1 MAGNPMNGHT
11 RSAKPVPLSALAA
24 PKRLFPDEP
33 KPSRRTLFGESF
45 DPPPPPPPEPEII
58 APTFGIEDLELARAE
73 AFAEGRAAGLAEAA
87 ASHAAR
93 ETAALEATARELAAS
108 AAAARAAAERTDARL
123 ADALLAAVAAQ
134 TAEHAARLLPVQAQ
148 ALLAE
153 LRANLG
159 PEIALTVAAA
169 PMVAER
175 VASVL
180 SEAARQ
186 SGVDLPN
193 DVVAD
198 ASLDARAV
206 RVSWSSGEARLDL
219 AAVADATARILA
231 EAFGPLTPTS
241 AVQESA

>member
-1 MAGNPMNGHT
+1 MAGNPMNGQA
-11 RSAKPVPLSALAA
+11 RAARPVPLSALAA
-24 PKRLFPDEP
+24 PKRLFQDEA
-33 KPSRRTLFGESF
+33 KPTRRALFGESF
-45 DPPPPPPPEPEII
+45 DPPPPGPPEPEII
-58 APTFGIEDLELARAE
+58 APTFGLEDLELARAE

-87 ASHAAR
+87 ANHAAR
-93 ETAALEATARELAAS
+93 EVAALEATARELAAAS
-108 AAAARAAAERTDARL
+108 AAARAAAERTDTRL
-123 ADALLAAVAAQ
+123 ADAVLAAVAAQ
-134 TAEHAARLLPVQAQ
+134 TAEHAERLLPAQAS

-169 PMVAER
+169 PAVAER

-186 SGVDLPN
+186 SGADLPN
-193 DVVAD
+193 DVIAD
-198 ASLDARAV
+198 PSLDARAV
-206 RVSWSSGEARLDL
+206 RVSWSAGEARLDL

-231 EAFGPLTPTS
+231 EAFGSLTPIS